1 MDYNTFLTP
10 TLGVGGI
17 VVLAVVMLMRGDIVP
32 RKQIDTLLAAKDEQI
47 TLYRGLYEGAMT
59 LHGRKDEQIAALMLT
74 AQTTR
79 RVLEAIPEA
88 AGIPEGSSREVA
100 PEAD

>member
-1 MDYNTFLTP
+1 MDYNSFLTP
-10 TLGVGGI
+10 TLGAGSI
-17 VVLAVVMLMRGDIVP
+17 VVLAVVMLLRGDIVP
-32 RKQIDTLLAAKDEQI
+32 RKQVDTVLAAKDEQI
-47 TLYRGLYEGAMT
+47 TLYRGLYEGSMA
-59 LHGRKDEQIAALMLT
+59 LHRHKDEQISALMLT

-88 AGIPEGSSREVA
+88 AGLPEGRSREVA